1 MNEVPEFQTHR
12 HPLEQ
17 ESVLATNKVLRNTY
31 LLLSMTLAFSA
42 ACTVMGMSLSYGW
55 SMGCLLGG
63 FVMSF
68 VVRANANSS
77 MGLIAIFA
85 FAGLFGAAIGP
96 MINTYLT
103 IYENGGAIVAQALGG
118 TAMIF
123 LSLSGYALVSG
134 KDFSYMR
141 GFLFTGLLVIF
152 AGMIVNMFLQIP
164 AFSLAISAGV
174 IMVMSGLIL
183 YDTSRIINGGERNYI
198 NATISLYLSFL
209 NIFIHLLRLLAIF
222 TGRR

>member
-1 MNEVPEFQTHR
+1 
-12 HPLEQ
+12 
-17 ESVLATNKVLRNTY
+17 
-31 LLLSMTLAFSA
+31 
-42 ACTVMGMSLSYGW
+42 MSLSPGW

-103 IYENGGAIVAQALGG
+103 VYSNGGTLVAQALGG

-123 LSLSGYALVSG
+123 LTLSGYALVSG

-141 GFLFTGLLVIF
+141 GFLMTGMLVVIVAMIANIF
-152 AGMIVNMFLQIP
+152 FQIP
-164 AFSLAISAGV
+164 ALSLALSAAV
-174 IMVMSGLIL
+174 IMIMSGLIL

-198 NATISLYLSFL
+198 NATISLYLSFF
-209 NIFIHLLRLLAIF
+209 NIFIHLLHLLAVF
-222 TGRR
+222 SGRR

>member
-1 MNEVPEFQTHR
+1 
-12 HPLEQ
+12 
-17 ESVLATNKVLRNTY
+17 
-31 LLLSMTLAFSA
+31 
-42 ACTVMGMSLSYGW
+42 
-55 SMGCLLGG
+55 
-63 FVMSF
+63 MSF

-198 NATISLYLSFL
+198 NATISLYLSFF
-209 NIFIHLLRLLAIF
+209 NIFIHLLHLLAVF

>member
-1 MNEVPEFQTHR
+1 MVVKFIKAQLSEDMMNQVPEFQTHR

-103 IYENGGAIVAQALGG
+103 VYSNG
-118 TAMIF
+118 
-123 LSLSGYALVSG
+123 
-134 KDFSYMR
+134 
-141 GFLFTGLLVIF
+141 
-152 AGMIVNMFLQIP
+152 IP
-164 AFSLAISAGV
+164 ARLPSCVPNGEHLCRF
-174 IMVMSGLIL
+174 
-183 YDTSRIINGGERNYI
+183 RIC
-198 NATISLYLSFL
+198 T
-209 NIFIHLLRLLAIF
+209 
-222 TGRR
+222 

>member
-42 ACTVMGMSLSYGW
+42 ACAVMGMSLSPMV
-55 SMGCLLGG
+55 SLGCLLGG

-85 FAGLFGAAIGP
+85 FVGLFGAGIGP
-96 MINTYLT
+96 MISAYLT
-103 IYENGGAIVAQALGG
+103 TYSNGGALVAQALGG

-134 KDFSYMR
+134 KDFSYLR

-152 AGMIVNMFLQIP
+152 AGMIVNIFLQIP
-164 AFSLAISAGV
+164 AFDLAISAGV
-174 IMVMSGLIL
+174 IMLMSGLIL

-198 NATISLYLSFL
+198 NATVSLYLSFF

>member
-1 MNEVPEFQTHR
+1 MNEVPEFRTHR

-42 ACTVMGMSLSYGW
+42 ACAVMGMSLSPMV
-55 SMGCLLGG
+55 SLGCLLGG

-85 FAGLFGAAIGP
+85 FVGLFGAGIGP
-96 MINTYLT
+96 MISAYLT
-103 IYENGGAIVAQALGG
+103 TYSNGGALVAQALGG

-134 KDFSYMR
+134 KDFSYLR

-152 AGMIVNMFLQIP
+152 AGMIVNIFLQIP
-164 AFSLAISAGV
+164 AFDLAISAGV
-174 IMVMSGLIL
+174 IMLMSGLIL

-198 NATISLYLSFL
+198 NATVSLYLSFF

>member
-1 MNEVPEFQTHR
+1 MNQVPEFQTHR

-77 MGLIAIFA
+77 LGLIAIFA

-118 TAMIF
+118 TAM
-123 LSLSGYALVSG
+123 LVVLVA
-134 KDFSYMR
+134 MLANW
-141 GFLFTGLLVIF
+141 LF
-152 AGMIVNMFLQIP
+152 QIP
-164 AFSLAISAGV
+164 ALSLAISAVV
-174 IMVMSGLIL
+174 IMIMSGLIL

-198 NATISLYLSFL
+198 NATISLYLSFF
-209 NIFIHLLRLLAIF
+209 NIFIHLLHLLAVF

>member
-1 MNEVPEFQTHR
+1 M
-12 HPLEQ
+12 
-17 ESVLATNKVLRNTY
+17 
-31 LLLSMTLAFSA
+31 
-42 ACTVMGMSLSYGW
+42 
-55 SMGCLLGG
+55 
-63 FVMSF
+63 
-68 VVRANANSS
+68 
-77 MGLIAIFA
+77 
-85 FAGLFGAAIGP
+85 
-96 MINTYLT
+96 
-103 IYENGGAIVAQALGG
+103 AQALGG

-198 NATISLYLSFL
+198 NATISLYLSFF

>member
-1 MNEVPEFQTHR
+1 MNEVPEIQTHR

-42 ACTVMGMSLSYGW
+42 ACTVMGMSLSPGW

-103 IYENGGAIVAQALGG
+103 VYSNGGALVAQALGG
-118 TAMIF
+118 TAIIF
-123 LSLSGYALVSG
+123 LTLSGYALVSG

-141 GFLFTGLLVIF
+141 GFLMT
-152 AGMIVNMFLQIP
+152 GMIVVIVAMIANMFFQIP
-164 AFSLAISAGV
+164 A
-174 IMVMSGLIL
+174 
-183 YDTSRIINGGERNYI
+183 
-198 NATISLYLSFL
+198 
-209 NIFIHLLRLLAIF
+209 LR
-222 TGRR
+222 

>member
-1 MNEVPEFQTHR
+1 MNEVPEFRTHR

-42 ACTVMGMSLSYGW
+42 ACAVMGMSLSPMV
-55 SMGCLLGG
+55 SLGCLLGG

-77 MGLIAIFA
+77 MGLIAIFV
-85 FAGLFGAAIGP
+85 FAGLFGAGIGP
-96 MINTYLT
+96 MISAYLT
-103 IYENGGAIVAQALGG
+103 TYSNGGALVAQALGG

-134 KDFSYMR
+134 KDFSYLR

-152 AGMIVNMFLQIP
+152 AGMIVNIFLQIP
-164 AFSLAISAGV
+164 AFDLAISAGV
-174 IMVMSGLIL
+174 IMLMSGLIL

-198 NATISLYLSFL
+198 NATVSLYLSFF